1 MKVYLK
7 HINSNSIFNGEMLK
21 TFPVRL
27 GSPAS
32 FHIVLEVLDNK
43 RRKRIK
49 GTKIINEHI
58 KLLLFAM
65 GMIVYVE
72 NRKPS
77 TDKILEL
84 ELF

>member
-27 GSPAS
+27 GSPTS
-32 FHIVLEVLDNK
+32 FNIVLEVLDNK

-49 GTKIINEHI
+49 GTKIINEYI
-58 KLLLFAM
+58 KLLFAI

-72 NRKPS
+72 NQKPS